1 MTFPFDP
8 IARWWVNGRTHNR
21 SYDSLIALL
30 EQGMVAIDSRFDKP
44 PRDAHHALWTHIIGI
59 EIWAQKKLAT
69 ALGDPAGEPEYMPYR
84 PAKDTAWEALA
95 PLMRETRQNTIALAK
110 RLAQSEVNPNQKI
123 RHNDWGDLTLKG
135 WLMYIYLHAD
145 FEIKKIR

>member
-8 IARWWVNGRTHNR
+8 FARWWANFRTQNR
-21 SYDSLIALL
+21 SYDDIITIL
-30 EQGMVAIDSRFDKP
+30 QKGMTRIEKRFDKP
-44 PRDAHHALWTHIIGI
+44 QTDKHHALWTHIIGI

-69 ALGDPAGEPEYMPYR
+69 ALGDPPGEPEYMPYR
-84 PAKDTAWEALA
+84 PSQDMAWADLF
-95 PLMRETRQNTIALAK
+95 PLMRQTRQDTIALAR
-110 RLAQSEVNPNQKI
+110 RLAEASIANSII

-135 WLMYIYLHAD
+135 WLFFIHLHTD